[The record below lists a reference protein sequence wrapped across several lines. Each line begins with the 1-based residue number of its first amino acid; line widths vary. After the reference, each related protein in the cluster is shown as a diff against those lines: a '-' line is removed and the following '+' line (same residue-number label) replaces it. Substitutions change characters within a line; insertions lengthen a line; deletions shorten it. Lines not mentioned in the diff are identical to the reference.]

1 MEKNTYTIAEAI
13 SAFKIIGKVL
23 LNPDGSEREIP
34 FNIKYKL
41 QRCKDVFEKDF
52 RFFEAERV
60 NLIKK
65 FGIQKGDQLMVPED
79 KMQEFSM
86 ELMKVIKIKVEH
98 TIKKLTPEEVEV
110 IDIKDATIEEVD
122 IFTALL
128 VEDKELVEDMNRPI
142 VKE

>member
-1 MEKNTYTIAEAI
+1 MEKGTYSIAETIA
-13 SAFKIIGKVL
+13 AFKIIGKIL

-34 FNIKYKL
+34 FNVKYKL

-52 RFFEAERV
+52 KFFEAERIS
-60 NLIKK
+60 LIKK
-65 FGIQKGDQLMVPED
+65 LGKQEGDQMVVPAD
-79 KMQEFSM
+79 KMKDFSA
-86 ELMKVIKIKVEH
+86 ELMKILKIKVEH
-98 TIKKLTPEEVEV
+98 SIKKLTPEEVEV

-128 VEDKELVEDMNRPI
+128 VDDKELTEDMNKPI